1 MMTNMK
7 IDFDYLENLY
17 DEEPQVKMMRKTK
30 IVDNSGEN
38 KKIKKGKKNFN
49 IAREFKYEGYN

>member
-1 MMTNMK
+1 MK

-30 IVDNSGEN
+30 IVDDSGEN